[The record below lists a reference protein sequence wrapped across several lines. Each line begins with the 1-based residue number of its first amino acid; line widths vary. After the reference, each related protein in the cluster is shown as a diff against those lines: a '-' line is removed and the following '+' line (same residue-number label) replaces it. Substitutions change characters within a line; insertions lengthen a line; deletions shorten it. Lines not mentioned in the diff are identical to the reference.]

1 MSLIDLNSVISNF
14 IWILAIAWLLSVIS
28 MARWTAQQRGRKLS
42 EQLNQPSEQLRLM
55 VGGLILCLGLGLVV
69 DSLWLMI
76 LWFLLGAIFIFLIIL
91 SVHQQIN

>member
-28 MARWTAQQRGRKLS
+28 MARWTAQQRGRKLG

-91 SVHQQIN
+91 SVHQQVN